1 MTPLSFWFAGDLPSD
16 WHWRE
21 SSVDPAGLG
30 CRQCVPLVAFAV
42 LVVAAVTTQRTCGA
56 RRRGQQTMVAESSRA
71 PLARI

>member
-1 MTPLSFWFAGDLPSD
+1 MSGIGENHPWILLVWYADSAM
-16 WHWRE
+16 
-21 SSVDPAGLG
+21 
-30 CRQCVPLVAFAV
+30 PLVAFAV